1 MQHPFPVTHLEVK
14 TDQTNKTL
22 IGKLSKM
29 SNFQDLPDELILEIL
44 SYSEINIRIRCGQ
57 VSRRIRKI
65 SYDDSL
71 WVTAS
76 LKKKIVKIELLEMIL
91 AKGCKILNIYNCTI
105 LGSLDSNI
113 RSQLRVLNLSL
124 IFTAGYPIYPI
135 YRFYEELLL
144 CCCSLQCLLIEGAW
158 LTPKIAKSICKN
170 GKTLEILNLRYSSVD
185 EISTRSPQR
194 NGELTLG
201 SSYLQEIFE
210 YCQELKEV
218 NFNEVEGL
226 KNGDLE
232 VLAKSIPPN
241 VEKLNLTGSDLMDTH
256 VKILLSR
263 CNKIKI
269 LSLEATLITENS
281 LTHIRR
287 CLNLTLEE
295 LSLGE
300 NKIIGTGFLQLKLMP
315 RLKILNLYDEIED
328 FTKIQYLRQQ
338 LPHLT
343 IDTT

>member
-1 MQHPFPVTHLEVK
+1 MKYPFPAQHSEG
-14 TDQTNKTL
+14 QTNQVSKSKW
-22 IGKLSKM
+22 IKM
-29 SNFQDLPDELILEIL
+29 SNFHDLPDELILKIL
-44 SYSEINIRIRCGQ
+44 SYSEIKALISCGQ
-57 VSRRIRKI
+57 VSKRIRRISR
-65 SYDDSL
+65 DNSL
-71 WVTAS
+71 WMTVN
-76 LKKKIVKIELLEMIL
+76 LEKKIVKTELLEMIL

-113 RSQLRVLNLSL
+113 RSQLRVLNLSM
-124 IFTAGYPIYPI
+124 IFTAGYPIYQ
-135 YRFYEELLL
+135 FYEELLL

-170 GKTLEILNLRYSSVD
+170 GKTLEILNLRYSSVE

-218 NFNEVEGL
+218 DFNEIEGL
-226 KNGDLE
+226 CNGDLK
-232 VLAKSIPPN
+232 VLTKSIPPN
-241 VEKLNLTGSDLMDTH
+241 VEKLNLTGSDLMNTH
-256 VKILLSR
+256 VKILLNR

-269 LSLEATLITENS
+269 LSLVATLITDDS
-281 LTHIRR
+281 LTYIRR
-287 CLNLTLEE
+287 YLNLTLEE

-300 NKIIGTGFLQLKLMP
+300 NKITGTGFLQLKCMP